1 MARGDGTAA
10 NLLTPSLMVP
20 TLEDIFGQEP
30 AVEFLRRAL
39 RADRLPHAL
48 IFAGPAGVGKATTA
62 RALGKLFLCEKP
74 KDDQPCGKCESC
86 RVFDANNHPDFHL
99 VYRQLIRRE
108 KEDAKAKALPVQVV
122 RDFLVGPANRK
133 SNMGRGKVF
142 VVEEAELM
150 NAAAQNTLL
159 KTLEEPYGRALIVL
173 LTDQP
178 GALLPTIRSRC
189 QTVRFGA
196 LDERVVVRE
205 LVKRGVEKSLA
216 ARAAGLSGGSL
227 GVALRWVEDGV
238 VGPAEELVGQ
248 IDALFEGRRP
258 DDLPGWFKRAAEAY
272 AEKQLE
278 RDELGSKDQAT
289 REGLALYL
297 RLAAEHVRRKL
308 AEAPED
314 GERLERG
321 CAVIDA
327 LARAETYLGAN
338 VNIPLTFQQLAAE
351 LERKVG

>member
-1 MARGDGTAA
+1 VT
-10 NLLTPSLMVP
+10 P
-20 TLEDIFGQEP
+20 TLDDIFGQDA

-48 IFAGPAGVGKATTA
+48 VFAGPAGVGKATTA

-74 KDDQPCGKCESC
+74 KEDRPCGKCDSC
-86 RVFDANNHPDFHL
+86 RVYDAGNHPDFHV
-99 VYRQLIRRE
+99 VYRQLIRLE
-108 KEDAKAKALPVQVV
+108 KESSKAKLLPVDVV
-122 RDFLVGPANRK
+122 RDFLVAPANRK
-133 SNMGRGKVF
+133 PSMGRGKVF

-150 NAAAQNTLL
+150 NAMAQNALL

-178 GALLPTIRSRC
+178 AALLPTIRSRC

-196 LDERVVVRE
+196 LDEQVVVRE
-205 LVKRGVEKSLA
+205 LVKRGIEKRLA
-216 ARAAGLSGGSL
+216 ARAAALSGGAL
-227 GVALRWVEDGV
+227 GVALKWIEDGV
-238 VGPAEELVGQ
+238 MEPAEQLVTQ

-308 AEAPED
+308 GNMPD
-314 GERLERG
+314 NPDRLERACG
-321 CAVIDA
+321 VIDA
-327 LARAETYLGAN
+327 LARAETYLAAN
-338 VNIPLTFQQLAAE
+338 VNIPLTFQQLTAE
-351 LERKVG
+351 LERKAG

>member
-1 MARGDGTAA
+1 M
-10 NLLTPSLMVP
+10 TP
-20 TLEDIFGQEP
+20 TFDDIFGQDA

-48 IFAGPAGVGKATTA
+48 VFAGPAGVGKGTTA

-74 KDDQPCGKCESC
+74 KEDRPCGKCDSC
-86 RVFDANNHPDFHL
+86 RVFDADNHPDFHL
-99 VYRQLIRRE
+99 VYRQLIRLE
-108 KEDAKAKALPVQVV
+108 KESSKAKALPVDVV
-122 RDFLVGPANRK
+122 RDFLVAPANRK
-133 SNMGRGKVF
+133 PGMGRGKVF

-150 NAAAQNTLL
+150 NATAQNAML

-178 GALLPTIRSRC
+178 GALLPTIRSRS
-189 QTVRFGA
+189 QVVRFGA
-196 LDERVVVRE
+196 LDEQVVVRE
-205 LVKRGVEKSLA
+205 LVKRGMEKRLA
-216 ARAAGLSGGSL
+216 ARAAALSGGAL

-238 VGPAEELVGQ
+238 IEPAEQLVGQ

-308 AEAPED
+308 AETPGD
-314 GERLERG
+314 PDRLERA
-321 CAVIDA
+321 CRVIDA
-327 LARAETYLGAN
+327 LARAETYLAAN
-338 VNIPLTFQQLAAE
+338 VNIPLTFQQLTAE
-351 LERKVG
+351 LERKAG